1 MSPESLQLLQY
12 LEHLIGRGEFTLAQ
26 IAQELDC
33 SERTVR
39 RLIRLLRAVGGDYVV
54 AKTVWR
60 GAGTEYIWR
69 CERVV
74 FRALES
80 DRVRKG

>member
-1 MSPESLQLLQY
+1 MSPESLQRLQY

-39 RLIRLLRAVGGDYVV
+39 RLIRLLRAVGGVYG
-54 AKTVWR
+54 ARRNGSGEYVWR
-60 GAGTEYIWR
+60 CR
-69 CERVV
+69 NKV
-74 FRALES
+74 FHYVGNGS
-80 DRVRKG
+80 

>member
-1 MSPESLQLLQY
+1 MSPESLQRLQY

-33 SERTVR
+33 SER
-39 RLIRLLRAVGGDYVV
+39 AVGGNYVV

-74 FRALES
+74 FHALES

>member
-1 MSPESLQLLQY
+1 MSRKSLQRLQY

-26 IAQELDC
+26 MAEELAC

-39 RLIRLLRAVGGDYVV
+39 RLMTLLRAAGGDYVV
-54 AKTVWR
+54 SKTVWR

-69 CERVV
+69 CKRTV
-74 FRALES
+74 FS
-80 DRVRKG
+80 GGD